1 MDWSGLFSAIALVI
15 VAVIEAVAVRD
26 RKRAKEDK
34 ERTERRAAVRERESR
49 LSMEM
54 TSAACALALISA
66 KKLTGMH
73 TNGDVEEA
81 MQKAKAAQNDY
92 QNFLEDVASH
102 QVAKR

>member
-1 MDWSGLFSAIALVI
+1 MEWGELFSALALVI

-34 ERTERRAAVRERESR
+34 ERVERRAAVRERESR

-54 TSAACALALISA
+54 TSAACALALVTA
-66 KKLTGMH
+66 KKVTGMH

-81 MQKAKAAQNDY
+81 MTKAKAAQKEY
-92 QNFLEDVASH
+92 QDFLEDVAAH